1 METVRESSRHFIAP
15 GQLLLSEN
23 ALGNPDLIQ
32 VSVGPLC
39 SVTIVD
45 EKNFPLTELEQ
56 WPVFRLTA
64 SDIKLNAGPGL
75 YYIYIVVPVPG
86 QSQSSFALLGYSTV
100 QVDVKGLSP
109 DGSQVGMSGYRYYP
123 AGTVSAQGSNPDVA
137 GGKGRTIQID
147 LGRTPPEVSLPG
159 DLNDYDKIFQI
170 DKVDPSNSGSW
181 LLTILS
187 EVKSMVARSIT
198 VTRELVFGT
207 GDSARPVTGVAS
219 GEDTGKPDKVS
230 NTVLATTAWV
240 KSEFLELDDRFL
252 RKDSPDTTHFL
263 LSLFGGATFAE
274 NVSSRGAVDSMVA
287 GKGSILTEDGR
298 IQTDRLEV
306 RQSMKV
312 MELIINRLQGTEHD
326 YVFSPTRKVVKA
338 EQIAEATYRLVLE
351 PLVNDAELIPFHEG
365 NILYSIVNDLLTGGS
380 NYYTSYSRVLSVN
393 QNEYS
398 ITVVL
403 YPDAEVPGGKNHPPV
418 EGYNISRRG
427 DVHLPSDG
435 QSNPDSQSWYL
446 SSSEGRLMFLQN
458 VIKPVLDDYNYAL
471 SVGKFP
477 NIKALD
483 KLPISKDEVGIMAQ
497 TIVVENLYQYDYN
510 GDVMARK
517 VNRGAWAREV
527 AVSDKPYRNVQHET
541 KRPTGT
547 EYTLLEQHTVYHL
560 GCLWGCLTDKTQEEP
575 KWNAQGWQLLEG
587 NSELA
592 VSIASDNGDD
602 FYCGEVD
609 TNLDVRVY
617 YGHNDITE
625 DVLVHP
631 GAGMEWFRDTGDA
644 PADNLWKPNYVDG
657 SKLKVHIDNSNQHGV
672 GSKFG
677 FETKR
682 VVFTCNVF
690 VPVDGGTEKL
700 TATYGWAM

>member
-109 DGSQVGMSGYRYYP
+109 DGSQVGMPGYRYYP

-338 EQIAEATYRLVLE
+338 EQIAESTYRLVLE

-435 QSNPDSQSWYL
+435 QSNPDSQAWYL

-471 SVGKFP
+471 SVGKIP
-477 NIKALD
+477 RIKAVEEIG
-483 KLPISKDEVGIMAQ
+483 LPEDAVGVMAE
-497 TIVVENLYQYDYN
+497 TIVAQNIYHYDYN
-510 GDVMARK
+510 GDIVPNI
-517 VNRGAWAREV
+517 VDRGQWSKDTAQSA
-527 AVSDKPYRNVQHET
+527 DKPYRNITVTTQRPNGT
-541 KRPTGT
+541 K
-547 EYTLLEQHTVYHL
+547 YTLLEQHAVYRW
-560 GCLWGCLTDKTQEEP
+560 GCKWGCLVDKTTEEP
-575 KWNAQGWQLLEG
+575 RWNAQGWQLLEG
-587 NSELA
+587 NNTYELTIDSSEDYA
-592 VSIASDNGDD
+592 FRRGK
-602 FYCGEVD
+602 VD
-609 TNLDVRVY
+609 TVVTFSVT
-617 YGHNDITE
+617 HASEDITAR
-625 DVLVHP
+625 LLQLP
-631 GAGMEWFRDTGDA
+631 GTQIVWFRDSGNA
-644 PADNLWKPNYVDG
+644 PSDNTWKPVFVDG
-657 SKLKVHIDNSNQHGV
+657 QKNRLKLTNGDMPSQW
-672 GSKFG
+672 G
-677 FETKR
+677 FEIRKVR
-682 VVFTCNVF
+682 FVVQVYL
-690 VPVDGGTEKL
+690 PDGDTPIAQGEFGYK
-700 TATYGWAM
+700 M

>member
-109 DGSQVGMSGYRYYP
+109 DGSQVGMPGYRYYP

-263 LSLFGGATFAE
+263 LSLFGGATFADSI
-274 NVSSRGAVDSMVA
+274 SSRGAVDSMVA

-471 SVGKFP
+471 SVGKIP
-477 NIKALD
+477 RIKAVEEIG
-483 KLPISKDEVGIMAQ
+483 LPEDAVGVMAE
-497 TIVVENLYQYDYN
+497 TIVAQNIYHYDYN
-510 GDVMARK
+510 GDIVPNI
-517 VNRGAWAREV
+517 VDRGQWSKDTAQSA
-527 AVSDKPYRNVQHET
+527 DKPYRNITVTTQRPNGT
-541 KRPTGT
+541 K
-547 EYTLLEQHTVYHL
+547 YTLLEQHAVYRW
-560 GCLWGCLTDKTQEEP
+560 GCKWGCLVDKTTEEP
-575 KWNAQGWQLLEG
+575 RWNAQGWQLLEG
-587 NSELA
+587 NNTYELTIDSSEDYA
-592 VSIASDNGDD
+592 FRRGK
-602 FYCGEVD
+602 VD
-609 TNLDVRVY
+609 TVVTFSVT
-617 YGHNDITE
+617 HASEDITAR
-625 DVLVHP
+625 LLQLP
-631 GAGMEWFRDTGDA
+631 GTQIVWFRDSGNA
-644 PADNLWKPNYVDG
+644 PSDNTWKPVFVDG
-657 SKLKVHIDNSNQHGV
+657 QKNRLKLTNGDMPSQW
-672 GSKFG
+672 G
-677 FETKR
+677 FEIRKVR
-682 VVFTCNVF
+682 FVVQVYL
-690 VPVDGGTEKL
+690 PDGDTPIAQGEFGYK
-700 TATYGWAM
+700 M

>member
-109 DGSQVGMSGYRYYP
+109 DGSQVGMPGYRYYP

-263 LSLFGGATFAE
+263 LSLFGGATFADSI
-274 NVSSRGAVDSMVA
+274 SSRGAVDSMVA

-365 NILYSIVNDLLTGGS
+365 NILYSIVNDLLTGGN

-435 QSNPDSQSWYL
+435 QSNPDSQSWYI
-446 SSSEGRLMFLQN
+446 SSSEGRLLFLQN
-458 VIKPVLDDYNYAL
+458 VIKPVLEDYNYAL
-471 SVGKFP
+471 SIGKFP
-477 NIKALD
+477 RIKAVEEIG
-483 KLPISKDEVGIMAQ
+483 LPEDAVGVMAE
-497 TIVVENLYQYDYN
+497 TIVAQHIYRYDYN
-510 GDVMARK
+510 GDIIPNIVD
-517 VNRGAWAREV
+517 RGPWSKAIAES
-527 AVSDKPYRNVQHET
+527 ADKPYRNISVET
-541 KRPTGT
+541 ARPDGT
-547 EYTLLEQHTVYHL
+547 KYTLLEQHAAWRF
-560 GCLWGCLTDKTQEEP
+560 GCQWGCLVDKTTEEP
-575 KWNAQGWQLLEG
+575 RWNAQTWVMLQGNGNYSLDFDSSEGWQFFRG
-587 NSELA
+587 NVNTIISLIVVYGTEDITARLMKRA
-592 VSIASDNGDD
+592 GTEVEWLRESGNVPSDNS
-602 FYCGEVD
+602 
-609 TNLDVRVY
+609 
-617 YGHNDITE
+617 
-625 DVLVHP
+625 
-631 GAGMEWFRDTGDA
+631 
-644 PADNLWKPNYVDG
+644 WKPTYVDG
-657 SKLKVHIDNSNQHGV
+657 DRSRLRLDNTDMPTGWGYEIRKV
-672 GSKFG
+672 KFICRIFIPEEDEPIAINEFG
-677 FETKR
+677 MKI
-682 VVFTCNVF
+682 
-690 VPVDGGTEKL
+690 
-700 TATYGWAM
+700 

>member
-263 LSLFGGATFAE
+263 LSLFGGATFADSI
-274 NVSSRGAVDSMVA
+274 SSRGAVDSMVA

-338 EQIAEATYRLVLE
+338 EQIAESTYRLVLE

-471 SVGKFP
+471 SVGKIP
-477 NIKALD
+477 RIKAVEEIG
-483 KLPISKDEVGIMAQ
+483 LPEDAVGVMAE
-497 TIVVENLYQYDYN
+497 TIVAQNIYHYDYN
-510 GDVMARK
+510 GDIVPNI
-517 VNRGAWAREV
+517 VDRGQWSKDTAQSA
-527 AVSDKPYRNVQHET
+527 DKAYRNITVTTQRPNGT
-541 KRPTGT
+541 K
-547 EYTLLEQHTVYHL
+547 YTLLEQHAVYRW
-560 GCLWGCLTDKTQEEP
+560 GCKWGCLVDKTTDEP
-575 KWNAQGWQLLEG
+575 RWNAQGWQLLEG
-587 NSELA
+587 NNTYELTIDSSEDYA
-592 VSIASDNGDD
+592 FRRGK
-602 FYCGEVD
+602 VD
-609 TNLDVRVY
+609 TVVTFSVS
-617 YGHNDITE
+617 HASEDITAR
-625 DVLVHP
+625 LLQLP
-631 GAGMEWFRDTGDA
+631 GTQIVWFRDSGNA
-644 PADNLWKPNYVDG
+644 PSDNTWKPVFVDG
-657 SKLKVHIDNSNQHGV
+657 QKNRLKLTNGDMPSQW
-672 GSKFG
+672 G
-677 FETKR
+677 FEIRKVR
-682 VVFTCNVF
+682 FVVQVYL
-690 VPVDGGTEKL
+690 PDGDTPIAQGEFGYK
-700 TATYGWAM
+700 M

>member
-263 LSLFGGATFAE
+263 LSLFGGATFADSI
-274 NVSSRGAVDSMVA
+274 SSRGAVDSMVA

-338 EQIAEATYRLVLE
+338 EQIAESTYRLVLE

-471 SVGKFP
+471 SVGKIPRIKAVEEIGLPEDAVGVMAETIVAQNIYHYDCNGDIVP
-477 NIKALD
+477 NIVD
-483 KLPISKDEVGIMAQ
+483 RGQWSKDTAQ
-497 TIVVENLYQYDYN
+497 S
-510 GDVMARK
+510 A
-517 VNRGAWAREV
+517 
-527 AVSDKPYRNVQHET
+527 DKPYRNITVTTQRPNGT
-541 KRPTGT
+541 K
-547 EYTLLEQHTVYHL
+547 YTLLEQHAVYRW
-560 GCLWGCLTDKTQEEP
+560 GCKWGCLVDKTTEEP
-575 KWNAQGWQLLEG
+575 RWNAQGWQLLEG
-587 NSELA
+587 NNTYELTIDSSEDYA
-592 VSIASDNGDD
+592 FRRGK
-602 FYCGEVD
+602 VD
-609 TNLDVRVY
+609 TVVTFSVS
-617 YGHNDITE
+617 HASEDITAR
-625 DVLVHP
+625 LLQLP
-631 GAGMEWFRDTGDA
+631 GTQIVWFRDSGNA
-644 PADNLWKPNYVDG
+644 PSDNTWKPVFVDG
-657 SKLKVHIDNSNQHGV
+657 QKNRLKLTNGDMPSQW
-672 GSKFG
+672 G
-677 FETKR
+677 FEIRKVR
-682 VVFTCNVF
+682 FVVQVYL
-690 VPVDGGTEKL
+690 PDGDTPIAQGEFGYK
-700 TATYGWAM
+700 M

>member
-109 DGSQVGMSGYRYYP
+109 DGSQVGMPGYRYYP

-338 EQIAEATYRLVLE
+338 EQIAESTYRLVLE

-471 SVGKFP
+471 SVGKIP
-477 NIKALD
+477 RIKAVEEIG
-483 KLPISKDEVGIMAQ
+483 LPEDAVGVMAE
-497 TIVVENLYQYDYN
+497 TIVAQNIYHYDYN
-510 GDVMARK
+510 GDIVPNI
-517 VNRGAWAREV
+517 VDRGQWSKDTAQSA
-527 AVSDKPYRNVQHET
+527 DKPYRNITVTTQRPNGT
-541 KRPTGT
+541 K
-547 EYTLLEQHTVYHL
+547 YTLLEQHAVYRW
-560 GCLWGCLTDKTQEEP
+560 GCKWGCLVDKTTEEP
-575 KWNAQGWQLLEG
+575 RWNAQGWQLLEG
-587 NSELA
+587 NNTYELTIDSSEDYA
-592 VSIASDNGDD
+592 FRRGK
-602 FYCGEVD
+602 VD
-609 TNLDVRVY
+609 TVVTFSVT
-617 YGHNDITE
+617 HASEDITAR
-625 DVLVHP
+625 LLQLP
-631 GAGMEWFRDTGDA
+631 GTQIVWFRDSGNA
-644 PADNLWKPNYVDG
+644 PSDNTWKPVFVDG
-657 SKLKVHIDNSNQHGV
+657 QKNRLKLTNGDMPSQW
-672 GSKFG
+672 G
-677 FETKR
+677 FEIRKVR
-682 VVFTCNVF
+682 FVVQVYL
-690 VPVDGGTEKL
+690 PDGDTPIAQGEFGYK
-700 TATYGWAM
+700 M

>member
-219 GEDTGKPDKVS
+219 GDDVGKPDKVS

-471 SVGKFP
+471 SVGKIP
-477 NIKALD
+477 RIKAVEEIG
-483 KLPISKDEVGIMAQ
+483 LPEDAVGVMAE
-497 TIVVENLYQYDYN
+497 TIVAQNIYHYDYN
-510 GDVMARK
+510 GDIVPNI
-517 VNRGAWAREV
+517 VDRGQWSKATAQS
-527 AVSDKPYRNVQHET
+527 ADKPYRNITVTTQRPNGT
-541 KRPTGT
+541 K
-547 EYTLLEQHTVYHL
+547 YTLLEQHAVYRW
-560 GCLWGCLTDKTQEEP
+560 GCKWGCLVDKTTEEP
-575 KWNAQGWQLLEG
+575 RWNAQGWQLLEG
-587 NSELA
+587 NNTYELTIDSSEDYA
-592 VSIASDNGDD
+592 FRRGK
-602 FYCGEVD
+602 VD
-609 TNLDVRVY
+609 TVVTFSVT
-617 YGHNDITE
+617 HASEDITAR
-625 DVLVHP
+625 LLQLP
-631 GAGMEWFRDTGDA
+631 GTQVVWFRDSGNA
-644 PADNLWKPNYVDG
+644 PSDNTWKPVFVDG
-657 SKLKVHIDNSNQHGV
+657 QKNRLKLTNGDMPSQW
-672 GSKFG
+672 G
-677 FETKR
+677 FEIRKVR
-682 VVFTCNVF
+682 FVVQVYL
-690 VPVDGGTEKL
+690 PDGDTPIAQGEFGYK
-700 TATYGWAM
+700 M

>member
-263 LSLFGGATFAE
+263 LSLFGGATFADSI
-274 NVSSRGAVDSMVA
+274 SSRGAVDSMVA

-338 EQIAEATYRLVLE
+338 EQIAESTYRLVLE

-471 SVGKFP
+471 SVGKIP
-477 NIKALD
+477 RIKAVEEIG
-483 KLPISKDEVGIMAQ
+483 LPEDAVGVMAE
-497 TIVVENLYQYDYN
+497 TIVAQNIYHYDYN
-510 GDVMARK
+510 GDIVPNI
-517 VNRGAWAREV
+517 VDRGQWSKDTAQSA
-527 AVSDKPYRNVQHET
+527 DKPYRNITVTTQRPNGT
-541 KRPTGT
+541 K
-547 EYTLLEQHTVYHL
+547 YTLLEQHAVYRW
-560 GCLWGCLTDKTQEEP
+560 GCKWGCLVDKTTEEP
-575 KWNAQGWQLLEG
+575 RWNAQGWQLLEG
-587 NSELA
+587 NNTYELTIDSSEDYA
-592 VSIASDNGDD
+592 FRRGK
-602 FYCGEVD
+602 VD
-609 TNLDVRVY
+609 TVVTFSVS
-617 YGHNDITE
+617 HASEDITAR
-625 DVLVHP
+625 LLQLP
-631 GAGMEWFRDTGDA
+631 GTQIVWFRDSGNA
-644 PADNLWKPNYVDG
+644 PSDNTWKPVFVDG
-657 SKLKVHIDNSNQHGV
+657 QKNRLKLTNGDMPSQW
-672 GSKFG
+672 G
-677 FETKR
+677 FEIRKVR
-682 VVFTCNVF
+682 FVVQVYL
-690 VPVDGGTEKL
+690 PDGDTPIAQGEFGYK
-700 TATYGWAM
+700 M

>member
-109 DGSQVGMSGYRYYP
+109 DGSQVGMPGYRYYP

-263 LSLFGGATFAE
+263 LSLFGGATFADSI
-274 NVSSRGAVDSMVA
+274 SSRGAVDSMVA

-338 EQIAEATYRLVLE
+338 EQIAESTYRLVLE

-471 SVGKFP
+471 SVGKIP
-477 NIKALD
+477 RIKAVEEIG
-483 KLPISKDEVGIMAQ
+483 LPEDAVGVMAE
-497 TIVVENLYQYDYN
+497 TIVAQNIYHYDYN
-510 GDVMARK
+510 GDIVPNI
-517 VNRGAWAREV
+517 VDRGQWSKDTAQSA
-527 AVSDKPYRNVQHET
+527 DKAYRNITVTTQRPNGT
-541 KRPTGT
+541 K
-547 EYTLLEQHTVYHL
+547 YTLLEQHAVYRW
-560 GCLWGCLTDKTQEEP
+560 GCKWGCLVDKTTEEP
-575 KWNAQGWQLLEG
+575 RWNAQGWQLLEG
-587 NSELA
+587 NNTYELTIDSSEDYA
-592 VSIASDNGDD
+592 FRRGK
-602 FYCGEVD
+602 VD
-609 TNLDVRVY
+609 TVVTFSVS
-617 YGHNDITE
+617 HASEDITAR
-625 DVLVHP
+625 LLQLP
-631 GAGMEWFRDTGDA
+631 GTQIVWFRDSGNA
-644 PADNLWKPNYVDG
+644 PSDNTWKPVFVDG
-657 SKLKVHIDNSNQHGV
+657 QKNRLKLTNGDMPSQW
-672 GSKFG
+672 G
-677 FETKR
+677 FEIRKVR
-682 VVFTCNVF
+682 FVVQVYL
-690 VPVDGGTEKL
+690 PDGDTPIAQGEFGYK
-700 TATYGWAM
+700 M

>member
-109 DGSQVGMSGYRYYP
+109 DGSQVGMPGYRYYP

-338 EQIAEATYRLVLE
+338 EQIAESTYRLVLE

-435 QSNPDSQSWYL
+435 QSNPDSQAWYL

-471 SVGKFP
+471 SVGKIP
-477 NIKALD
+477 RIKAVEEIG
-483 KLPISKDEVGIMAQ
+483 LPEDAVGVMAE
-497 TIVVENLYQYDYN
+497 TIVAQNIYHYDYN
-510 GDVMARK
+510 GDIVPNI
-517 VNRGAWAREV
+517 VDRGQWSKDTAQSA
-527 AVSDKPYRNVQHET
+527 DKPYRNITVTTQRPNGT
-541 KRPTGT
+541 K
-547 EYTLLEQHTVYHL
+547 YTLLEQHAVYRW
-560 GCLWGCLTDKTQEEP
+560 GCKWGCLVDKTTEEP
-575 KWNAQGWQLLEG
+575 RWNAQGWQLLEG
-587 NSELA
+587 NNTYELTIDSSEDYA
-592 VSIASDNGDD
+592 FRRGK
-602 FYCGEVD
+602 VD
-609 TNLDVRVY
+609 TVVTFSVS
-617 YGHNDITE
+617 HASEDITAR
-625 DVLVHP
+625 LLQLP
-631 GAGMEWFRDTGDA
+631 GTQIVWFRDSGNA
-644 PADNLWKPNYVDG
+644 PSDNTWKPVFVDG
-657 SKLKVHIDNSNQHGV
+657 QKNRLKLTNGDMPSQW
-672 GSKFG
+672 G
-677 FETKR
+677 FEIRKVR
-682 VVFTCNVF
+682 FVVQVYL
-690 VPVDGGTEKL
+690 PDGDTPIAQGEFGYK
-700 TATYGWAM
+700 M

>member
-338 EQIAEATYRLVLE
+338 EQIAESTYRLVLE

-471 SVGKFP
+471 SVGKIP
-477 NIKALD
+477 RIKAVEEIG
-483 KLPISKDEVGIMAQ
+483 LPEDAVGVMAE
-497 TIVVENLYQYDYN
+497 TIVAQNIYHYDYN
-510 GDVMARK
+510 GDIVPNI
-517 VNRGAWAREV
+517 VDRGQWSKDTAQSA
-527 AVSDKPYRNVQHET
+527 DKPYRNITVTTQRPNGT
-541 KRPTGT
+541 K
-547 EYTLLEQHTVYHL
+547 YTLLEQHAVYRW
-560 GCLWGCLTDKTQEEP
+560 GCKWGCLVDKTTEEP
-575 KWNAQGWQLLEG
+575 RWNAQGWQLLEG
-587 NSELA
+587 NNTYELTIDSSEDYA
-592 VSIASDNGDD
+592 FRRGK
-602 FYCGEVD
+602 VD
-609 TNLDVRVY
+609 TVVTFSVS
-617 YGHNDITE
+617 HASEDITAR
-625 DVLVHP
+625 LLQLP
-631 GAGMEWFRDTGDA
+631 GTQIVWFRDSGNA
-644 PADNLWKPNYVDG
+644 PSDNTWKPVFVDG
-657 SKLKVHIDNSNQHGV
+657 QKNRLKLTNGDMPSQW
-672 GSKFG
+672 G
-677 FETKR
+677 FEIRKVR
-682 VVFTCNVF
+682 FVVQVYL
-690 VPVDGGTEKL
+690 PDGDTPIAQGEFGYK
-700 TATYGWAM
+700 M

>member
-219 GEDTGKPDKVS
+219 GEDVGKPDKVS

-263 LSLFGGATFAE
+263 LSLFGGATFADSI
-274 NVSSRGAVDSMVA
+274 SSRGAVDSMVA

-471 SVGKFP
+471 SVGKIP
-477 NIKALD
+477 RIKAVEEIG
-483 KLPISKDEVGIMAQ
+483 LPEDAVGVMAE
-497 TIVVENLYQYDYN
+497 TIVAQNIYHYDYN
-510 GDVMARK
+510 GDIVPNI
-517 VNRGAWAREV
+517 VDRGQWSKDTAQSA
-527 AVSDKPYRNVQHET
+527 DKPYRNITVTTQRPNGT
-541 KRPTGT
+541 K
-547 EYTLLEQHTVYHL
+547 YTLLEQHAVYRW
-560 GCLWGCLTDKTQEEP
+560 GCKWGCLVDKTTEEP
-575 KWNAQGWQLLEG
+575 RWNAQGWQLLEG
-587 NSELA
+587 NNTYELTIDSSEDYA
-592 VSIASDNGDD
+592 FRRGK
-602 FYCGEVD
+602 VD
-609 TNLDVRVY
+609 TVVTFSVT
-617 YGHNDITE
+617 HASEDITAR
-625 DVLVHP
+625 LLQLP
-631 GAGMEWFRDTGDA
+631 GTQVVWFRDSGNA
-644 PADNLWKPNYVDG
+644 PSDNTWKPVFVDG
-657 SKLKVHIDNSNQHGV
+657 QKNRLKLTNGDMPSQW
-672 GSKFG
+672 G
-677 FETKR
+677 FEIRKVR
-682 VVFTCNVF
+682 FVVQVYL
-690 VPVDGGTEKL
+690 PDGDTPIAQGEFGYK
-700 TATYGWAM
+700 M

>member
-109 DGSQVGMSGYRYYP
+109 DGSQVGMPGYRYYP

-338 EQIAEATYRLVLE
+338 EQIAESTYRLVLE

-435 QSNPDSQSWYL
+435 QSNPDSQAWYL

-471 SVGKFP
+471 SVGKIP
-477 NIKALD
+477 RIKAVEEIG
-483 KLPISKDEVGIMAQ
+483 LPEDAVGVMAE
-497 TIVVENLYQYDYN
+497 TIVAQNIYHYDYN
-510 GDVMARK
+510 GDIVPNI
-517 VNRGAWAREV
+517 VDRGQWSKDTAQSA
-527 AVSDKPYRNVQHET
+527 DKPYRNITVTTQRPNGT
-541 KRPTGT
+541 K
-547 EYTLLEQHTVYHL
+547 YTLLEQHAVYRW
-560 GCLWGCLTDKTQEEP
+560 GCKWGCLVDKTTEEP
-575 KWNAQGWQLLEG
+575 RWNAQGWLLLEG
-587 NSELA
+587 NNTYELTIDSSEDYA
-592 VSIASDNGDD
+592 FRRGK
-602 FYCGEVD
+602 VD
-609 TNLDVRVY
+609 TVVTFSVT
-617 YGHNDITE
+617 HASEDITAR
-625 DVLVHP
+625 LLQLP
-631 GAGMEWFRDTGDA
+631 GTQIVWFRDSGNA
-644 PADNLWKPNYVDG
+644 PSDNTWKPVFVDG
-657 SKLKVHIDNSNQHGV
+657 QKNRLKLTNGDMPSQW
-672 GSKFG
+672 G
-677 FETKR
+677 FEIRKVR
-682 VVFTCNVF
+682 FVVQVYL
-690 VPVDGGTEKL
+690 PDGDTPIAQGEFGYK
-700 TATYGWAM
+700 M

>member
-471 SVGKFP
+471 SVGKIP
-477 NIKALD
+477 RIKAVEEIG
-483 KLPISKDEVGIMAQ
+483 LPEDAVGVMAE
-497 TIVVENLYQYDYN
+497 TIVAQNIYHYDYN
-510 GDVMARK
+510 GDIVPNI
-517 VNRGAWAREV
+517 VDRGQWSKDTAQSA
-527 AVSDKPYRNVQHET
+527 DKPYRNITVTTQRPNGT
-541 KRPTGT
+541 K
-547 EYTLLEQHTVYHL
+547 YTLLEQHAVYRW
-560 GCLWGCLTDKTQEEP
+560 GCKWGCLVDKTTEEP
-575 KWNAQGWQLLEG
+575 RWNAQGWQLLEG
-587 NSELA
+587 NNTYELTIDSSEDYA
-592 VSIASDNGDD
+592 FRRGK
-602 FYCGEVD
+602 VD
-609 TNLDVRVY
+609 TVVTFSVS
-617 YGHNDITE
+617 HASEDITAR
-625 DVLVHP
+625 LLQLP
-631 GAGMEWFRDTGDA
+631 GTQIVWFRDSGNA
-644 PADNLWKPNYVDG
+644 PSDNTWKPVFVDG
-657 SKLKVHIDNSNQHGV
+657 QKNRLKLTNGDMPSQW
-672 GSKFG
+672 G
-677 FETKR
+677 FEIRKVR
-682 VVFTCNVF
+682 FVVQVYL
-690 VPVDGGTEKL
+690 PDGDTPIAQGEFGYK
-700 TATYGWAM
+700 M

>member
-45 EKNFPLTELEQ
+45 ERNFPLTELEQ

-109 DGSQVGMSGYRYYP
+109 DGSQVGMPGYRYYP

-263 LSLFGGATFAE
+263 LSLFGGATFADSI
-274 NVSSRGAVDSMVA
+274 SSRGAVDSMVA

-338 EQIAEATYRLVLE
+338 EQIAESTYRLVLE

-471 SVGKFP
+471 SVGKIP
-477 NIKALD
+477 RIKAVEEIG
-483 KLPISKDEVGIMAQ
+483 LPEDAVGVMAE
-497 TIVVENLYQYDYN
+497 TIVAQNIYHYDYN
-510 GDVMARK
+510 GDIVPNI
-517 VNRGAWAREV
+517 VDRGQWSKDTAQSA
-527 AVSDKPYRNVQHET
+527 DKPYRNITVTTQRPNGT
-541 KRPTGT
+541 K
-547 EYTLLEQHTVYHL
+547 YTLLEQHAVYRW
-560 GCLWGCLTDKTQEEP
+560 GCKWGCLVDKTTEEP
-575 KWNAQGWQLLEG
+575 RWNAQGWQLLEG
-587 NSELA
+587 NNTYELTIDSSEDYA
-592 VSIASDNGDD
+592 FRRGK
-602 FYCGEVD
+602 VD
-609 TNLDVRVY
+609 TVVTFSVT
-617 YGHNDITE
+617 HASEDITAR
-625 DVLVHP
+625 LLQLP
-631 GAGMEWFRDTGDA
+631 GTQIVWFRDSGNA
-644 PADNLWKPNYVDG
+644 PSDNTWKPVFVDG
-657 SKLKVHIDNSNQHGV
+657 QKNRLKLTNGDMPSQW
-672 GSKFG
+672 G
-677 FETKR
+677 FEIRKVR
-682 VVFTCNVF
+682 FVVQVYL
-690 VPVDGGTEKL
+690 PDGDTPIAQGEFGYK
-700 TATYGWAM
+700 M

>member
-263 LSLFGGATFAE
+263 LSLFGGATFADSI
-274 NVSSRGAVDSMVA
+274 SSRGAVDSMVA

-471 SVGKFP
+471 SVGKIP
-477 NIKALD
+477 RIKAVEEIG
-483 KLPISKDEVGIMAQ
+483 LPEDAVGVMAE
-497 TIVVENLYQYDYN
+497 TIVAQNIYHYDYN
-510 GDVMARK
+510 GDIVPNI
-517 VNRGAWAREV
+517 VDRGQWSKDTAQSA
-527 AVSDKPYRNVQHET
+527 DKPYRNITVTTQRPNGT
-541 KRPTGT
+541 K
-547 EYTLLEQHTVYHL
+547 YTLLEQHAVYRW
-560 GCLWGCLTDKTQEEP
+560 GCKWGCLVDKTIEEP
-575 KWNAQGWQLLEG
+575 RWNAQGWQLLEG
-587 NSELA
+587 NNTYELTIDSSEDYA
-592 VSIASDNGDD
+592 FRRGK
-602 FYCGEVD
+602 VD
-609 TNLDVRVY
+609 TVVTFSVT
-617 YGHNDITE
+617 HASEDITAR
-625 DVLVHP
+625 LLQLP
-631 GAGMEWFRDTGDA
+631 GTQIVWFRDSGNA
-644 PADNLWKPNYVDG
+644 PSDNTWKPVFVDG
-657 SKLKVHIDNSNQHGV
+657 QKNRLKLTNGDMPSQW
-672 GSKFG
+672 G
-677 FETKR
+677 FEIRKVR
-682 VVFTCNVF
+682 FVVQVYL
-690 VPVDGGTEKL
+690 PDGDTPIAQGEFGYK
-700 TATYGWAM
+700 M

>member
-471 SVGKFP
+471 SVGKIP
-477 NIKALD
+477 RIKAVEEIG
-483 KLPISKDEVGIMAQ
+483 LPEDAVGVMAE
-497 TIVVENLYQYDYN
+497 TIVAQNIYHYDYN
-510 GDVMARK
+510 GDIVPNI
-517 VNRGAWAREV
+517 VDRGQWSKDTAQSA
-527 AVSDKPYRNVQHET
+527 DKPYRNITVTTQRPNGT
-541 KRPTGT
+541 K
-547 EYTLLEQHTVYHL
+547 YTLLEQHAVYRW
-560 GCLWGCLTDKTQEEP
+560 GCKWGCLVDKTTEEP
-575 KWNAQGWQLLEG
+575 RWNAQGWQLFEG
-587 NSELA
+587 NNTYELTIDSSEDYA
-592 VSIASDNGDD
+592 FRRGK
-602 FYCGEVD
+602 VD
-609 TNLDVRVY
+609 TVVTFSVT
-617 YGHNDITE
+617 HASEDITAR
-625 DVLVHP
+625 LLQLP
-631 GAGMEWFRDTGDA
+631 GTQIVWFRDSGNA
-644 PADNLWKPNYVDG
+644 PSDNTWKPVFVDG
-657 SKLKVHIDNSNQHGV
+657 QKNRLKLTNGDMPSQW
-672 GSKFG
+672 G
-677 FETKR
+677 FEIRKVR
-682 VVFTCNVF
+682 FVVQVYL
-690 VPVDGGTEKL
+690 PDGDTPIAQGEFGYK
-700 TATYGWAM
+700 M

>member
-109 DGSQVGMSGYRYYP
+109 DGSQVGMPGYRYYP

-326 YVFSPTRKVVKA
+326 YVFAPTRKVVKA
-338 EQIAEATYRLVLE
+338 EQIAESTYRLVLE

-435 QSNPDSQSWYL
+435 QSNPDSQAWYL

-471 SVGKFP
+471 SVGKIP
-477 NIKALD
+477 RIKAVEEIG
-483 KLPISKDEVGIMAQ
+483 LPEDAVGVMAE
-497 TIVVENLYQYDYN
+497 TIVAQNIYHYDYN
-510 GDVMARK
+510 GDIVPNI
-517 VNRGAWAREV
+517 VDRGQWSKDTAQSA
-527 AVSDKPYRNVQHET
+527 DKPYRNITVTTQRPNGT
-541 KRPTGT
+541 K
-547 EYTLLEQHTVYHL
+547 YTLLEQHAVYRW
-560 GCLWGCLTDKTQEEP
+560 GCKWGCLVDKTTEEP
-575 KWNAQGWQLLEG
+575 RWNAQGWQLLEG
-587 NSELA
+587 NNTYELTIDSSEDYA
-592 VSIASDNGDD
+592 FRRGK
-602 FYCGEVD
+602 VD
-609 TNLDVRVY
+609 TVVTFSVS
-617 YGHNDITE
+617 HASEDITAR
-625 DVLVHP
+625 LLQLP
-631 GAGMEWFRDTGDA
+631 GTQIVWFRDSGNA
-644 PADNLWKPNYVDG
+644 PSDNTWKPVFVDG
-657 SKLKVHIDNSNQHGV
+657 QKNRLKLTNGDMPSQW
-672 GSKFG
+672 G
-677 FETKR
+677 FEIRKVR
-682 VVFTCNVF
+682 FVVQVYL
-690 VPVDGGTEKL
+690 PDGDTPIAQGEFGYK
-700 TATYGWAM
+700 M

>member
-109 DGSQVGMSGYRYYP
+109 DGSQVGMPGYRYYP

-338 EQIAEATYRLVLE
+338 EQIAESTYRLVLE

-471 SVGKFP
+471 SVGKIP
-477 NIKALD
+477 RIKAVEEIG
-483 KLPISKDEVGIMAQ
+483 LPEDAVGVMAE
-497 TIVVENLYQYDYN
+497 TIVAQNIYHYDYN
-510 GDVMARK
+510 GDIVPNI
-517 VNRGAWAREV
+517 VDRGQWSRATAQS
-527 AVSDKPYRNVQHET
+527 ADKPYRNITVTTQRPNGT
-541 KRPTGT
+541 K
-547 EYTLLEQHTVYHL
+547 YTLLEQHAVYRW
-560 GCLWGCLTDKTQEEP
+560 GCKWGCLVDKTTEEP
-575 KWNAQGWQLLEG
+575 RWNAQGWQLLEG
-587 NSELA
+587 NNTYELTIDSSEDYA
-592 VSIASDNGDD
+592 FRRGK
-602 FYCGEVD
+602 VD
-609 TNLDVRVY
+609 TVVTFSVS
-617 YGHNDITE
+617 HASEDITAR
-625 DVLVHP
+625 LLQLP
-631 GAGMEWFRDTGDA
+631 GTQIVWFRDSGNA
-644 PADNLWKPNYVDG
+644 PSDNTWKPVFVDG
-657 SKLKVHIDNSNQHGV
+657 QKNRLKLTNGDMPSQW
-672 GSKFG
+672 G
-677 FETKR
+677 FEIRKVR
-682 VVFTCNVF
+682 FVVQVYL
-690 VPVDGGTEKL
+690 PDGDTPIAQGEFGYK
-700 TATYGWAM
+700 M

>member
-338 EQIAEATYRLVLE
+338 EQIAESTYRLVLE

-471 SVGKFP
+471 SVGKIP
-477 NIKALD
+477 RIKAVEEIG
-483 KLPISKDEVGIMAQ
+483 LPEDAVGVMAE
-497 TIVVENLYQYDYN
+497 TIVAQNIYHYDYN
-510 GDVMARK
+510 GDIVPNI
-517 VNRGAWAREV
+517 VDRGQWSKDTAQSA
-527 AVSDKPYRNVQHET
+527 DKAYRNITVTTQRPNGT
-541 KRPTGT
+541 K
-547 EYTLLEQHTVYHL
+547 YTLLEQHAVYRW
-560 GCLWGCLTDKTQEEP
+560 GCKWGCLVDKTTDEP
-575 KWNAQGWQLLEG
+575 RWNAQGWQLLEG
-587 NSELA
+587 NNTYELTIDSSEDYA
-592 VSIASDNGDD
+592 FRRGK
-602 FYCGEVD
+602 VD
-609 TNLDVRVY
+609 TVVTFSVS
-617 YGHNDITE
+617 HASEDITAR
-625 DVLVHP
+625 LLQLP
-631 GAGMEWFRDTGDA
+631 GTQIVWFRDSGNA
-644 PADNLWKPNYVDG
+644 PSDNTWKPVFVDG
-657 SKLKVHIDNSNQHGV
+657 QKNRLKLTNGDMPSQW
-672 GSKFG
+672 G
-677 FETKR
+677 FEIRKVR
-682 VVFTCNVF
+682 FVVQVYL
-690 VPVDGGTEKL
+690 PDGDTPIAQGEFGYK
-700 TATYGWAM
+700 M

>member
-263 LSLFGGATFAE
+263 LSLFGGATFADSI
-274 NVSSRGAVDSMVA
+274 SSRGAVDSMVA

-398 ITVVL
+398 IIVVL

-471 SVGKFP
+471 SVGKIP
-477 NIKALD
+477 RIKAVEEIG
-483 KLPISKDEVGIMAQ
+483 LPEDAVGVMAE
-497 TIVVENLYQYDYN
+497 TIVAQNIYHYDYN
-510 GDVMARK
+510 GDIVPNI
-517 VNRGAWAREV
+517 VDRGQWSKDTAQSA
-527 AVSDKPYRNVQHET
+527 DKPYRNITVTTQRPNGT
-541 KRPTGT
+541 K
-547 EYTLLEQHTVYHL
+547 YTLLEQHAVYRW
-560 GCLWGCLTDKTQEEP
+560 GCKWGCLVDKTTEEP
-575 KWNAQGWQLLEG
+575 RWNAQGWQLLEG
-587 NSELA
+587 NNTYELTIDSSEDYA
-592 VSIASDNGDD
+592 FRRGK
-602 FYCGEVD
+602 VD
-609 TNLDVRVY
+609 TVVTFSVS
-617 YGHNDITE
+617 HASEDITAR
-625 DVLVHP
+625 LLQLP
-631 GAGMEWFRDTGDA
+631 GTQIVWFRDSGNA
-644 PADNLWKPNYVDG
+644 PSDNTWKPVFVDG
-657 SKLKVHIDNSNQHGV
+657 QKNRLKLTNGDMPSQW
-672 GSKFG
+672 G
-677 FETKR
+677 FEIRKVR
-682 VVFTCNVF
+682 FVVQVYL
-690 VPVDGGTEKL
+690 PDGDTPIAQGEFGYK
-700 TATYGWAM
+700 M

>member
-338 EQIAEATYRLVLE
+338 EQIAESTYRLVLE

-471 SVGKFP
+471 SVGKIP
-477 NIKALD
+477 RIKAVEEIG
-483 KLPISKDEVGIMAQ
+483 LPEDAVGVMAE
-497 TIVVENLYQYDYN
+497 TIVAQNIYHYDYN
-510 GDVMARK
+510 GDIVPNI
-517 VNRGAWAREV
+517 VDRGQWSKDTAQSA
-527 AVSDKPYRNVQHET
+527 DKPYRNITVTTQRPNGT
-541 KRPTGT
+541 K
-547 EYTLLEQHTVYHL
+547 YTLLEQHAVYRW
-560 GCLWGCLTDKTQEEP
+560 GCKWGCLVDKTTEEP
-575 KWNAQGWQLLEG
+575 RWNAQGWQLLEG
-587 NSELA
+587 NNTYELTIDSSEDYA
-592 VSIASDNGDD
+592 FRRGK
-602 FYCGEVD
+602 VD
-609 TNLDVRVY
+609 TVVTFSVT
-617 YGHNDITE
+617 HASEDITAR
-625 DVLVHP
+625 LLQLP
-631 GAGMEWFRDTGDA
+631 GTQIVWFRDSGNA
-644 PADNLWKPNYVDG
+644 PSDNTWKPVFVDG
-657 SKLKVHIDNSNQHGV
+657 QKNRLKLTNGDMPSQW
-672 GSKFG
+672 G
-677 FETKR
+677 FEIRKVR
-682 VVFTCNVF
+682 FVVQVYL
-690 VPVDGGTEKL
+690 PDGDTPIAQGEFGYK
-700 TATYGWAM
+700 M

>member
-109 DGSQVGMSGYRYYP
+109 DGSQVGMPGYRYYP

-326 YVFSPTRKVVKA
+326 YVFAPTRKVVKA
-338 EQIAEATYRLVLE
+338 EQIAESTYRLVLE

-471 SVGKFP
+471 SVGKIP
-477 NIKALD
+477 RIKAVEEIG
-483 KLPISKDEVGIMAQ
+483 LPEDAVGVMAE
-497 TIVVENLYQYDYN
+497 TIVAQNIYHYDYN
-510 GDVMARK
+510 GDIVPNI
-517 VNRGAWAREV
+517 VDRGQWSKDTAQSA
-527 AVSDKPYRNVQHET
+527 DKPYRNITVTTQRPNGT
-541 KRPTGT
+541 K
-547 EYTLLEQHTVYHL
+547 YTLLEQHAVYRW
-560 GCLWGCLTDKTQEEP
+560 GCKWGCLVDKTTEEP
-575 KWNAQGWQLLEG
+575 RWNAQGWQLLEG
-587 NSELA
+587 NNTYELTIDSSEDYA
-592 VSIASDNGDD
+592 FRRGK
-602 FYCGEVD
+602 VD
-609 TNLDVRVY
+609 TVVTFSVS
-617 YGHNDITE
+617 HASEDITAR
-625 DVLVHP
+625 LLQLP
-631 GAGMEWFRDTGDA
+631 GTQIVWFRDSGNA
-644 PADNLWKPNYVDG
+644 PSDNTWKPVFVDG
-657 SKLKVHIDNSNQHGV
+657 QKNRLKLTNGDMPSQW
-672 GSKFG
+672 G
-677 FETKR
+677 FEIRKVR
-682 VVFTCNVF
+682 FVVQVYL
-690 VPVDGGTEKL
+690 PDGDTPIAQGEFGYK
-700 TATYGWAM
+700 M